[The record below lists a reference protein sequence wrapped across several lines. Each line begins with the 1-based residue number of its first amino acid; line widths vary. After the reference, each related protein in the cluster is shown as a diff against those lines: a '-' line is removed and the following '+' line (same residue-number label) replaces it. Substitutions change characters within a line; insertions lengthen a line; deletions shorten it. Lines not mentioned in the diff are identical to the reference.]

1 MEDKNLLNPFNS
13 NNLIGIDNYFNE
25 LVTLYNSNTF
35 PKILL
40 LSGKKGSGKFT
51 LVVHLL
57 NYIFSKNTYNL
68 KEKSFDLESS
78 FHNKLINNL
87 SENVIFLKHKES
99 ENIKIE
105 NIRNLKSTISK
116 HSINNKSRFIILDD
130 VEKYNINSSN
140 ALLKILEEPSENNF
154 FILIDNKENKIIETI
169 SSRAIKMNIFLTKVQ
184 KKKIIQFF
192 LQKNKIKSIMNFD
205 YLDISPGLFL
215 EYNHLLSKNNVHEEL
230 NFTEKIEKILN
241 LYKKNKDQK
250 LISLAINITESHFFY
265 LYRKNVNRPIE
276 LNEIK
281 NKIIYLINNFVKYNL
296 NLKTVFNS
304 IKSQFNNA
312 K

>member
-68 KEKSFDLESS
+68 EEKSFDLESS

-184 KKKIIQFF
+184 KKKIIQYL

>member
-169 SSRAIKMNIFLTKVQ
+169 SSRAIKMNIFLSKVQ
-184 KKKIIQFF
+184 KKKIIQYL

-205 YLDISPGLFL
+205 HLDISPGLFL

>member
-25 LVTLYNSNTF
+25 LVNLYNSKTF
-35 PKILL
+35 PKVLL

-51 LVVHLL
+51 LIIHLL

-68 KEKSFDLESS
+68 NEKSFDLKSP
-78 FHNKLINNL
+78 FHNKLSNNI
-87 SENVIFLKHKES
+87 SENVIFLKHKEN
-99 ENIKIE
+99 ENVKIE
-105 NIRNLKSTISK
+105 DIRNLKSTISN
-116 HSINNKSRFIILDD
+116 HSINNNPRFIILDD

-169 SSRAIKMNIFLTKVQ
+169 SSRAIKINIFLNQTQ
-184 KKKIIQFF
+184 KKTIIQRL
-192 LQKNKIKSIMNFD
+192 LQINEIENVMDFK

-215 EYNHLLSKNNVHEEL
+215 EYNRLLNKNNLHEEL
-230 NFTEKIEKILN
+230 NFMEKIEKILN

-250 LISLAINITESHFFY
+250 LISLAINITESHFFC
-265 LYRKNVNRPIE
+265 LYQKNVNRPIE

-281 NKIIYLINNFVKYNL
+281 NKIVYSINNFVKFNL
-296 NLKTVFNS
+296 NLKTVYSS

>member
-13 NNLIGIDNYFNE
+13 NSLIGLDNYFNE
-25 LVTLYNSNTF
+25 LVNLYNSKTF
-35 PKILL
+35 PKVLL

-51 LVVHLL
+51 LIIHLL

-68 KEKSFDLESS
+68 NKKSFNLKSP
-78 FHNKLINNL
+78 FHNKLSNNI
-87 SENVIFLKHKES
+87 SENVIFLKHKEN
-99 ENIKIE
+99 ENVKIE
-105 NIRNLKSTISK
+105 DIRNLKSTISK
-116 HSINNKSRFIILDD
+116 HSINDNPRFIILDD

-140 ALLKILEEPSENNF
+140 ALLKILEEPAKNNF

-169 SSRAIKMNIFLTKVQ
+169 SSRAIKINIFLNQAQ
-184 KKKIIQFF
+184 KKTIIQRL
-192 LQKNKIKSIMNFD
+192 LQINEIENVMDFK

-215 EYNHLLSKNNVHEEL
+215 EYNRLLNSNNLHVEL
-230 NFTEKIEKILN
+230 NFMEKIEKILN

-250 LISLAINITESHFFY
+250 LISLAINITESHFFC
-265 LYRKNVNRPIE
+265 LYQKNVSKAIE

-281 NKIIYLINNFVKYNL
+281 NKIVCSINNFVKFNL
-296 NLKTVFNS
+296 NLKTVYSS

>member
-1 MEDKNLLNPFNS
+1 
-13 NNLIGIDNYFNE
+13 
-25 LVTLYNSNTF
+25 
-35 PKILL
+35 
-40 LSGKKGSGKFT
+40 
-51 LVVHLL
+51 
-57 NYIFSKNTYNL
+57 
-68 KEKSFDLESS
+68 
-78 FHNKLINNL
+78 
-87 SENVIFLKHKES
+87 
-99 ENIKIE
+99 
-105 NIRNLKSTISK
+105 
-116 HSINNKSRFIILDD
+116 
-130 VEKYNINSSN
+130 
-140 ALLKILEEPSENNF
+140 
-154 FILIDNKENKIIETI
+154 
-169 SSRAIKMNIFLTKVQ
+169 MNIFLSKVQ
-184 KKKIIQFF
+184 KKKIIQYL

-205 YLDISPGLFL
+205 HLDISPGLFL

>member
-25 LVTLYNSNTF
+25 LITLYNSNTF

-51 LVVHLL
+51 LVIHLL

-68 KEKSFDLESS
+68 KEKSFDLKSS

-116 HSINNKSRFIILDD
+116 YSINNKSRFIILDD

-169 SSRAIKMNIFLTKVQ
+169 SSRAIKMNIFLTEVQ
-184 KKKIIQFF
+184 KKNIIQYL
-192 LQKNKIKSIMNFD
+192 LQKNKIKSVMNFN

-215 EYNHLLSKNNVHEEL
+215 EYNYLLIKNNVHEEL

-265 LYRKNVNRPIE
+265 LYRKNVNRLIE

-281 NKIIYLINNFVKYNL
+281 NKIIYLINNFVKFNL
-296 NLKTVFNS
+296 NLKTVFSS
-304 IKSQFNNA
+304 IKSQFDNA